1 MENQPTLE
9 EATFSVQEPP
19 DLERAAMLI
28 QELLESDKALEAVV
42 RFSRFRPP
50 DQADVMAQL
59 SRDTQAELLSRL
71 TASGLGTIME
81 ELEPEEAVDLSQDM
95 EPERL
100 SQVLDETSPD
110 VAADVLR
117 GLPEDLAST
126 TLQGMEEARDVT
138 PLLGYED
145 DDAGGLM
152 TPEFIALR
160 ESMTVARALDFVR
173 EHEEELDPEDISH
186 LFILGRDGVLKGDIN
201 LAQLVLARPYQRVA
215 LLMRSDPISVPVET
229 DQEQCAR
236 LMQRYNLTNLPVVDD
251 DARLVG
257 VLKLENMVDVIEDEA
272 TEDLYR
278 MVGVDEEEKPLGPY
292 WESVRSRL
300 PWLSVNLGT
309 LVVAGLVITMFE
321 STLSR
326 AVALAAFLPV
336 IAGQGGIAG
345 TQTLTLIVRSLA
357 LDEITT
363 VSVRRLLL
371 REIGLGLVHGL
382 ALATLVG
389 VIALAWKGSE
399 YLALVVA
406 AALVANMVVGGVTG
420 VLVPLGLKAM
430 RIDPA
435 LASAVAVTTAT
446 DIIGFLVFLGLALAT
461 IGLITGSL

>member
-215 LLMRSDPISVPVET
+215 LLMRSGTPSRSPWRPT
-229 DQEQCAR
+229 RSSAR
-236 LMQRYNLTNLPVVDD
+236 
-251 DARLVG
+251 A
-257 VLKLENMVDVIEDEA
+257 
-272 TEDLYR
+272 
-278 MVGVDEEEKPLGPY
+278 
-292 WESVRSRL
+292 
-300 PWLSVNLGT
+300 
-309 LVVAGLVITMFE
+309 
-321 STLSR
+321 
-326 AVALAAFLPV
+326 
-336 IAGQGGIAG
+336 
-345 TQTLTLIVRSLA
+345 
-357 LDEITT
+357 
-363 VSVRRLLL
+363 
-371 REIGLGLVHGL
+371 
-382 ALATLVG
+382 
-389 VIALAWKGSE
+389 
-399 YLALVVA
+399 
-406 AALVANMVVGGVTG
+406 
-420 VLVPLGLKAM
+420 
-430 RIDPA
+430 
-435 LASAVAVTTAT
+435 
-446 DIIGFLVFLGLALAT
+446 
-461 IGLITGSL
+461 